1 MRIYDNNLYLIG
13 LRNINQTRGTIG
25 GAQSAVGSA
34 CAPVCPSMPP
44 LAKPLHVLV
53 LKYTF
58 TIYCCSIDKI
68 SQEFTLTTYGI
79 EFYVGFYQ
87 HVGTIDDALQIYI
100 HTFKTAPVSFNV
112 TSSDEEFSYTG
123 TCTHLNPAI
132 VNVPISFA
140 VDGYDYSWRS
150 KGLKISSLDT
160 KPISVIGRNHHNVG
174 DYMAYLAY
182 PCHIQPT
189 SEYIYYAVSSLG
201 DADYNSQF
209 LIVGCHDNSSITIIP
224 TGNITLPID
233 AQDINSNTIT
243 LTAGQNHSLVL
254 HSMQTLLVSASNI
267 DLTASKI
274 ISNQPLT
281 ILSGHAGTQV
291 PFDVPDT
298 HVDPIITQVPP
309 TIMWGKRFLLSPHS
323 GRDGQSYRVIA
334 NMDNTVIIRNCATDD
349 VVNTTLYADQ
359 WSEFFTND
367 SIYCS
372 VVSNNPIYVG
382 QLGVSNEYNGAN
394 FSDPSINTVAP
405 MEQYIN
411 SIQYT
416 TLTADS
422 HYYSVVM
429 PNDEYYD
436 GTLIFDGSLQN
447 ITGWNAIYY
456 SDGSIAGYG
465 YSALTN
471 GSHTIT
477 HPNKQ
482 GKLFVS
488 VYGWSSFRGYSY
500 AGGMS
505 LNPLISPCEVNN
517 GGCEQNCNDTLGSLF
532 CTCNEGYTLN
542 MDNRTCQCK
551 YSNYNIE
558 IFTSWNCFIIHA
570 IFNSCY
576 I

>member
-1 MRIYDNNLYLIG
+1 MTTN
-13 LRNINQTRGTIG
+13 G
-25 GAQSAVGSA
+25 G
-34 CAPVCPSMPP
+34 
-44 LAKPLHVLV
+44 
-53 LKYTF
+53 
-58 TIYCCSIDKI
+58 
-68 SQEFTLTTYGI
+68 
-79 EFYVGFYQ
+79 EFYVGFFEHRSTSYQ
-87 HVGTIDDALQIYI
+87 FYI
-100 HTFKTAPVSFNV
+100 HTFKTTPVRFDV
-112 TSSDEEFSYTG
+112 TSLDGAFSYNG

-132 VNVPISFA
+132 VDIPLSFG
-140 VDGYDYSWRS
+140 VQSYDYSWRS
-150 KGLKISSLDT
+150 EGLRISSLET
-160 KPISVIGRNHHNVG
+160 EPISVTGWSYHNEE
-174 DYMAYLAY
+174 DNSIAYLAY
-182 PCHIQPT
+182 PCHNQPT
-189 SEYIYYAVSSLG
+189 TEYIYFAVSFVG
-201 DADYNSQF
+201 VGFFNSQF
-209 LIVGCHDNSSITIIP
+209 LIIGCRDNSSITIIP

-233 AQDINSNTIT
+233 ARDINSSTIR

-254 HSMQTLLVSASNI
+254 HSMQTLLIFAPFI

-291 PFDVPDT
+291 PFGTNFADS
-298 HVDPIITQVPP
+298 IITQVPP
-309 TIMWGKRFLLSPHS
+309 TIVWGKRFLLSPHS
-323 GRDGQSYRVIA
+323 GKGGQSYRIIA
-334 NMDNTVIIRNCATDD
+334 NMDNTVIIRSCGTDD

-367 SIYCS
+367 SRYCS
-372 VVSNNPIYVG
+372 VVSNNPIYVA
-382 QLGVSNEYNGAN
+382 QLGVGNEYNFGT
-394 FSDPSINTVAP
+394 FGDPSINTVAP

-416 TLTADS
+416 TLIADS

-429 PNDEYYD
+429 PNDKYYD

-447 ITGWNAIYY
+447 ISEWNAIYY

-505 LNPLISPCEVNN
+505 LNPLVSPCEVDN
-517 GGCEQNCNDTLGSLF
+517 GGCEQNCIDALGSLF

-542 MDNRTCQCK
+542 MDNITCLRK
-551 YSNYNIE
+551 YSKYIFYFMELFHHVCNIRCLLYLVLN
-558 IFTSWNCFIIHA
+558 TAIH
-570 IFNSCY
+570 IVTVVY
-576 I
+576 IPLTNVNVLMVQPDMLLHRY

>member
-1 MRIYDNNLYLIG
+1 MPFH
-13 LRNINQTRGTIG
+13 
-25 GAQSAVGSA
+25 QSAVGSA

-53 LKYTF
+53 SKCTF
-58 TIYCCSIDKI
+58 TIYYCSIDIKR
-68 SQEFTLTTYGI
+68 QEFTLTTYGS

-87 HVGTIDDALQIYI
+87 HVGTPDDALQVYI
-100 HTFKTAPVSFNV
+100 LTFKTTPVTFNV
-112 TSSDEEFSYTG
+112 TSLDGVFSYTG

-132 VNVPISFA
+132 VDVPFSF
-140 VDGYDYSWRS
+140 VVQGYDYSWRS
-150 KGLKISSLDT
+150 EGLRISSLET
-160 KPISVIGRNHHNVG
+160 KPISVISRNHHSSG

-201 DADYNSQF
+201 LTSSQF
-209 LIVGCHDNSSITIIP
+209 LIVGCRDNTCVTIIP
-224 TGNITLPID
+224 TGTITLPID

-254 HSMQTLLVSASNI
+254 HSMQTLLISASNI

-281 ILSGHAGTQV
+281 ILSGHEASLV
-291 PFDVPDT
+291 PFDVPGT

-309 TIMWGKRFLLSPHS
+309 SIMWGNMFLLSPHS
-323 GRDGQSYRVIA
+323 GRDGQSYRIIA
-334 NMDNTVIIRNCATDD
+334 SMDNTVIIRNCGTDD
-349 VVNTTLYADQ
+349 VVNSILYADQ

-372 VVSNNPIYVG
+372 VVSNNPIYVA

-394 FSDPSINTVAP
+394 FGDPSINTVAP
-405 MEQYIN
+405 LEQYIN

-447 ITGWNAIYY
+447 ISEWNAIYY

-477 HPNKQ
+477 HPNEQ

-505 LNPLISPCEVNN
+505 LNPLVSPCEVNN
-517 GGCEQNCNDTLGSLF
+517 GGCEQNCIDTLGSLF

-542 MDNRTCQCK
+542 MDNRTCQRK
-551 YSNYNIE
+551 YSNYNILFHG
-558 IFTSWNCFIIHA
+558 IVS
-570 IFNSCY
+570 SCMQY
-576 I
+576 SMLVT